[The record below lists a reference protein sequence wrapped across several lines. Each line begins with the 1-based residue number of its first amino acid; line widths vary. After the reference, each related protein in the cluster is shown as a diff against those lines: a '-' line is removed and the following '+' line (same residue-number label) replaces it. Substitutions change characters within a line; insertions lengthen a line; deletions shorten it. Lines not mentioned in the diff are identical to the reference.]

1 MEKATTLIKRE
12 FDFKGSPIVALSIG
26 LLFLLEWRFSLRKRT
41 VSRWKRLKT
50 NAAIAGTAALGLRL
64 ALIPAMV
71 QVSVLTTRKKLGI
84 IKFLRLPP
92 PVHHLLT
99 FLALDYGNYCWHKL
113 NHSSAFLWKFHQVH
127 HSDLDLD
134 VSTAL
139 RFHIGEM
146 LASIIYRAA
155 WILGTGAAPATVL
168 FYEVIFEAATGFHHS
183 NLRLPEKTDKA
194 LARFIVT
201 PRVHGI
207 HHSIIKEETDSNF
220 CIIFSFWDR
229 LHSTLR
235 LDIPQEEI
243 NIGVPYVREHLNAG
257 ELLRMPASPL
267 PEWKLPSGEVPV
279 REKLAAKNK
288 S

>member
-1 MEKATTLIKRE
+1 MEKATTLIRRE
-12 FDFKGSPIVALSIG
+12 FDLKGSPIVALSIG

-50 NAAIAGTAALGLRL
+50 NAAIAGTAALGLRF

-71 QVSVLTTRKKLGI
+71 QISVLATRHRLGI
-84 IKFLRLPP
+84 IKFLGLPS

-99 FLALDYGNYCWHKL
+99 FLALDYGNYRWHKL

-146 LASIIYRAA
+146 LASIFYRAA

-168 FYEVIFEAATGFHHS
+168 FYEVIFEAATAFHHS
-183 NLRLPEKTDKA
+183 NLYLPARIDKA

-235 LDIPQEEI
+235 LDIPQEKI
-243 NIGVPYVREHLNAG
+243 NIGVPYIREHLYAG
-257 ELLRMPASPL
+257 KLLRMPASTI
-267 PEWKLPSGEVPV
+267 PEWKLPNGEVPL
-279 REKLAAKNK
+279 REK
-288 S
+288 